1 MTQPEITDILS
12 ACAESLALL
21 QEKKEIKQIMKK
33 APKRLSK
40 GYSYMAQQQLL
51 RLRFTFEGKRY
62 SVYGNSEKECEQ
74 KKEELKE
81 ALKNNLNLEK
91 EKITLNDYYN
101 RVWLEEQ
108 KKAVKPQTLTMY
120 NTKWNRI
127 KNLIGKKKIVKIQKA
142 DVIELQNILLK
153 QGASVASVNGSYR
166 LLKQILKAANAD
178 RIIVFNPCNGIK
190 LLKDDKP
197 KAVDTIHRALTRE
210 ETKIF
215 FQYAE
220 GTTYYHL
227 YRFLLETGARVSEAL
242 ALTWNDI
249 DTSKREITINKV
261 IARTTQGT
269 IVSQGAKTQKGNRT
283 IPLTDSVRAI
293 LQEQKKRNDLL
304 GYKNFDR
311 RIFVN
316 SQGGIST
323 NDAVDSCVKSIIKQA
338 NKQTSLQKF
347 SIHALRD
354 TFATRCIE
362 QGMNPQTLKT
372 ILGHSSLAMTMD
384 LYAHVMPNTK
394 YEEISKIRIS

>member
-1 MTQPEITDILS
+1 
-12 ACAESLALL
+12 
-21 QEKKEIKQIMKK
+21 MKK

-108 KKAVKPQTLTMY
+108 KKAVKPQTLEVY
-120 NTKWNRI
+120 HTKWNRI
-127 KNLIGKKKIVKIQKA
+127 KNLIGKKKIIKIQKA
-142 DVIELQNILLK
+142 DVIELQNRLLK
-153 QGASVASVNGSYR
+153 QGASVASVNGSLQ
-166 LLKQILKAANAD
+166 LLKQILKAATVD
-178 RIIVFNPCNGIK
+178 RLIVFNPCEGIK

-197 KAVDTIHRALTRE
+197 KAVDTIHRALTQE

-220 GTTYYHL
+220 GTTYYCL
-227 YRFLLETGARVSEAL
+227 YRFLLETGTRVSEAL

-249 DTSKREITINKV
+249 DTAKREITINKV
-261 IARTTQGT
+261 IARTTRGT

-283 IPLTDSVRAI
+283 IPLTDSVRTI

-304 GYKNFDR
+304 GYKNFDK

-316 SQGGIST
+316 SSGETSRREVISG
-323 NDAVDSCVKSIIKQA
+323 CIKRIIEQA
-338 NKQTSLQKF
+338 NKETKLQRF
-347 SIHALRD
+347 STHAFRD

-394 YEEISKIRIS
+394 YEEMSKIKIS